1 MTTTLSTQQLTLQR
15 DKLICRDVSI
25 NFQAGERWALL
36 GANGSGKSTL
46 LHHLAGLDTPA
57 SGTITLNST
66 PLQDFKARHIAR
78 HIGILLQDSHFPFPQ
93 TVYEYCLTGRFPH
106 RPALR
111 LQEYNSDDVAIVD
124 ATIAQMQIHHLASKN
139 VQQLSG
145 GERRRV
151 AITALFIQNP
161 DILLLDEPVN
171 HLDLHQQIMLLQ
183 TISAK
188 ALEGHTIVMSL
199 HDVNLA
205 QQYCDKCLMLFADGS
220 SIHGNIDQILT
231 QTNLECLFQHPMQ
244 RIIAEG
250 KKYWLPQS

>member
-1 MTTTLSTQQLTLQR
+1 MTTTLSTQQLTLRR
-15 DKLICRDVSI
+15 DKLICRDASI

-46 LHHLAGLDTPA
+46 LNHLAGLLTPT
-57 SGTITLNST
+57 SGTIKLNDT
-66 PLQDFKARHIAR
+66 PLQDFKARHIAK

-111 LQEYNSDDVAIVD
+111 LQEYDSADVAIVD
-124 ATIAQMQIHHLASKN
+124 ATIAEMQISHLANKN
-139 VQQLSG
+139 VQELSG

-151 AITALFIQNP
+151 AISALLIQNP
-161 DILLLDEPVN
+161 AILLLDEPVN
-171 HLDLHQQIMLLQ
+171 HLDLHQQIRLLQ
-183 TISAK
+183 TINAK
-188 ALEGHTIVMSL
+188 ALEGHTIIMSL

-205 QQYCDKCLMLFADGS
+205 QQYCDKCVMLFADGS
-220 SIHGNIDQILT
+220 HISGKMDQILT
-231 QTNLECLFQHPMQ
+231 QSNLEHLFQHPMQ